1 MMRWLIL
8 LLPFLL
14 SGCIHNAEPVWNDI
28 PTAQQLLES
37 VAANSERYS
46 SLDTAASVALTTGF
60 KFFSSQQFLLLQKPD
75 LLRADVLNGFGL
87 LLLQMASDGETLS
100 VFVNTT
106 VPGRFY
112 RGPASYKNLY
122 RFIRVPLAVEDL
134 LSLLLYGPPLIAYRH
149 SNVTVSAKYLTLT
162 LSDNYNNR
170 QELLFD
176 RQLRLVGSYYFTD
189 GEKYL
194 VVDYQNFS
202 KTSQFPQRIKIAMP
216 LEKTRVKL
224 VLSELRVNANID
236 TGKFSLKEHTN
247 IPVEELTE

>member
-1 MMRWLIL
+1 MRWSIL
-8 LLPFLL
+8 SLLFLL
-14 SGCIHNAEPVWNDI
+14 CGCIHHSEPVWNDV

-37 VAANSERYS
+37 VTANSERYS
-46 SLDTAASVALTTGF
+46 SLDTAASVALTTGS
-60 KFFSSQQFLLLQKPD
+60 KFFSSQQFLLLQKPNH
-75 LLRADVLNGFGL
+75 LRTDVLSGFGQ

-100 VFVNTT
+100 VFLNTT
-106 VPGRFY
+106 VPGRFF
-112 RGPASYKNLY
+112 RGPASYENLY

-149 SNVTVSAKYLTLT
+149 SNVTVSTKYLTLT

-176 RQLRLVGSYYFTD
+176 RQLRMVGSYYFTD

-194 VVDYQNFS
+194 LVDYQNFS
-202 KTSQFPQRIKIAMP
+202 KTSQFPRRIKIDMP

-224 VLSELRVNANID
+224 ELSDLRINAKID
-236 TGKFSLKEHTN
+236 PARLSLKAHNN
-247 IPVEELTE
+247 IPVEVLTE

>member
-1 MMRWLIL
+1 MRWLIL

-14 SGCIHNAEPVWNDI
+14 SGCIHHAEPVWNDV

-46 SLDTAASVALTTGF
+46 SLDTAASVALTTGS
-60 KFFSSQQFLLLQKPD
+60 KYFSSQQFLLLQKPD
-75 LLRADVLNGFGL
+75 HLRADVLSGFGQ

-100 VFVNTT
+100 VFLNTT
-106 VPGRFY
+106 VPGRFF

-134 LSLLLYGPPLIAYRH
+134 LSLLLYGPPLISYRH

-162 LSDNYNNR
+162 LSDDYNNR

-176 RQLRLVGSYYFTD
+176 RQLRLVGSYYLTD

-202 KTSQFPQRIKIAMP
+202 KTSQFPRRIKIDMP

-224 VLSELRVNANID
+224 ELSELRINAKID
-236 TGKFSLKEHTN
+236 PARLSLKAHHN
-247 IPVEELTE
+247 IPVEVLTE

>member
-1 MMRWLIL
+1 MRWLIL
-8 LLPFLL
+8 SLLFLL
-14 SGCIHNAEPVWNDI
+14 CGCIHHSEPVWNDV
-28 PTAQQLLES
+28 PTAQQLLER
-37 VAANSERYS
+37 VTANSERYS
-46 SLDTAASVALTTGF
+46 SLDTAASVALTSGS

-75 LLRADVLNGFGL
+75 HLRADILSGFGQ

-100 VFVNTT
+100 VFLNTT
-106 VPGRFY
+106 VPGRFF
-112 RGPASYKNLY
+112 RGPASYENLY

-149 SNVTVSAKYLTLT
+149 SNVTVSAKHLILT

-176 RQLRLVGSYYFTD
+176 RQLRMVGSYYLTD

-194 VVDYQNFS
+194 LVDYQNFS
-202 KTSQFPQRIKIAMP
+202 KTSQFPRRIKIDMP

-224 VLSELRVNANID
+224 DLSELRINAKID
-236 TGKFSLKEHTN
+236 PARLSLKAHNN
-247 IPVEELTE
+247 IPVEVLTE